1 MLANSSPLTTI
12 LRQMEPALLINA
24 KLLQILSH
32 FISPPFHGSMGR
44 FLLAQPPKEELL
56 QQMGVIHPSH
66 VAHPTQSLCR
76 HNILQRLFYSKFPSH
91 LYAGKIHHVLL
102 DAGDS
107 ENASET
113 FVVEGLQLLSGNSII
128 NPRLCPIERYSEHHR
143 MVHHPFCGQG

>member
-1 MLANSSPLTTI
+1 
-12 LRQMEPALLINA
+12 MEPALLINA
-24 KLLQILSH
+24 KLLQILSN

-44 FLLAQPPKEELL
+44 CLLGQSPKEELL
-56 QQMGVIHPSH
+56 PQTGVIHPSH

-76 HNILQRLFYSKFPSH
+76 HNILRLFYSKFPSH
-91 LYAGKIHHVLL
+91 LNAGKLHHALL

-128 NPRLCPIERYSEHHR
+128 NPRLCPIEKHSEYHR
-143 MVHHPFCGQG
+143 IVHHPFCGQG